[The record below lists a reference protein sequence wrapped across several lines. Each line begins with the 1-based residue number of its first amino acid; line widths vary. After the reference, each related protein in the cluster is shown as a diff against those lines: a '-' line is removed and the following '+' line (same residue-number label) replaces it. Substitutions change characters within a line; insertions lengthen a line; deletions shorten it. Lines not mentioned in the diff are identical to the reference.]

1 MIVFVA
7 SFQSSLVN
15 FDYYINQDFY
25 EAHCT
30 NKDKPEMECHGK
42 CQVKS
47 NSEKENSIM
56 QVAKFCNEFNFIPQP
71 ETEFHKDS
79 ENIGWKTANVFS
91 NTTEPILKGKTQKIP
106 HPPEI

>member
-1 MIVFVA
+1 MA

-15 FDYYINQDFY
+15 IDYYINQDFY

-47 NSEKENSIM
+47 NSEKENGIM
-56 QVAKFCNEFNFIPQP
+56 QVAKFCYEFNFVPQT
-71 ETEFHKDS
+71 EIEFHKDL
-79 ENIGWKTANVFS
+79 ENPNWKTANGFS
-91 NTTEPILKGKTQKIP
+91 NVIDPLLKGTTRKIP